1 MKENTEGQK
10 NMSQG
15 LQAID
20 ASKLVK
26 NQNFQGLKPSD
37 LQPVTQNYQYVQHAD
52 YQMIKDQMNLMSSNS
67 TSQPNFPL
75 RSLIS
80 AQNDKMKPVDQRLR
94 ADMTREDLIRENE
107 KLNQLVSQLRMENQR
122 LREILDEEREM

>member
-1 MKENTEGQK
+1 MKENTEEQK

-20 ASKLVK
+20 ASKFVK

>member
-1 MKENTEGQK
+1 MKENTEEQK